1 MEVRADCFGSKSN
14 GRFEFFE
21 QIQVKTFPS
30 KSHHLVE
37 ILMAFS
43 STHSAFNHQYRFRTE
58 KSKIKPKS
66 DQISNKFGL
75 KADLMLMFYLQDN
88 VFLHF

>member
-43 STHSAFNHQYRFRTE
+43 STHSAFNKDSKL
-58 KSKIKPKS
+58 KSPKS
-66 DQISNKFGL
+66 NQNQTKFQINS
-75 KADLMLMFYLQDN
+75 D
-88 VFLHF
+88 